1 MVTRISK
8 WNKTWKSQLIHNQ
21 LNKHLNPLSL
31 KLLTFRKLTR
41 WKSHCH
47 FSAGAGGSLHT
58 CRSVNISFCLILGYS
73 GRSLVQSPSKSNLK
87 PPNCFLSNIQ
97 NHPRWTDEPMNL
109 LWIGNIKLMAPWI
122 PQVLSCSLQD
132 VFNNSSSNSSN
143 NSNRKVCTAM
153 HPLSPSFSMETNI
166 QLTSIVRCVWFI

>member
-1 MVTRISK
+1 
-8 WNKTWKSQLIHNQ
+8 
-21 LNKHLNPLSL
+21 
-31 KLLTFRKLTR
+31 
-41 WKSHCH
+41 
-47 FSAGAGGSLHT
+47 
-58 CRSVNISFCLILGYS
+58 
-73 GRSLVQSPSKSNLK
+73 
-87 PPNCFLSNIQ
+87 
-97 NHPRWTDEPMNL
+97 MNL

-132 VFNNSSSNSSN
+132 VFNNSSSNSISNSSSNSSN